1 VRGRGQVRRA
11 ATVAAGRRG
20 LITRAQLLAVGVTPR
35 VIDGLVEDGWLHRV
49 HAEVYVVGHPRLD
62 REARWLAATLATGGV
77 LSHLA
82 AGEIWGILRPAGGPV
97 HVTRDRQG
105 RRRPGIVVH
114 ESALADDEVTVR
126 FGVPCTTLT
135 RTLIDLAGV
144 LRPHELARA
153 FDQAQVLHH
162 LKPVALAAALLAAPG
177 RRGSGRLQEL
187 LADAVDPGE
196 IDSLFELRFLKFCRD
211 FTLPRP
217 ATQVEF
223 GRWTADFLFERVGVV
238 VETDSERWHRTAA
251 RRARDRRKTADLEA
265 LGLTVIRVTW
275 HELQNEPAAL
285 AARLRAAFG
294 ASNLT

>member
-1 VRGRGQVRRA
+1 
-11 ATVAAGRRG
+11 
-20 LITRAQLLAVGVTPR
+20 
-35 VIDGLVEDGWLHRV
+35 
-49 HAEVYVVGHPRLD
+49 
-62 REARWLAATLATGGV
+62 
-77 LSHLA
+77 
-82 AGEIWGILRPAGGPV
+82 
-97 HVTRDRQG
+97 
-105 RRRPGIVVH
+105 
-114 ESALADDEVTVR
+114 
-126 FGVPCTTLT
+126 
-135 RTLIDLAGV
+135 

-223 GRWTADFLFERVGVV
+223 GR
-238 VETDSERWHRTAA
+238 
-251 RRARDRRKTADLEA
+251 DRRKTADLEA